1 MVSNMVRENFTLN
14 VEAVGTED
22 SNRTYEIRRR
32 WSDEGK
38 KSLVIELY
46 PTLSVN
52 ECGKLDLSTMHLLNH
67 VAELGWGEMRIV
79 NLYSTIFDKKPLV
92 SQLTED
98 SDNLSYIEE
107 ILEEADIADYD
118 IVIAWGNS
126 LVSHTMTINAKI
138 DLLNMIKDKGLE
150 KNTKCIVTDTLCTI
164 GSYGVHPLYLGL
176 HYSKDVWDLIDYPI
190 NEILSELTKSIKA
203 EKSKEVKS
211 KKGVKKSVSKNKE

>member
-1 MVSNMVRENFTLN
+1 MVRENFTMN

-22 SNRTYEIRRR
+22 GNRTYEIRRS

-67 VAELGWGEMRIV
+67 VAELGWAEMRIV

-126 LVSHTMTINAKI
+126 LASHTMTINAKI

-190 NEILSELTKSIKA
+190 NEILKELTNSIKA